1 MRFCRSCHHQ
11 CPCPFSFWAAIYRAP
26 SAIPAKVT
34 WTEWILALLT
44 NTLHLLGDSLY
55 SAAPSARAPC
65 SRAPMHLS
73 SVCHTHSWHY
83 FAKIITNRLKLLAH
97 KHLGEPGTVCAML
110 QMNYITSWSLSWSHG
125 TRTIIILIYWWG
137 NASVGKLVGKS
148 LRNTAR
154 TWQNKDPKFALRV

>member
-1 MRFCRSCHHQ
+1 MPSNVHKHQ
-11 CPCPFSFWAAIYRAP
+11 RPCPFSFWAAIYWAP
-26 SAIPAKVT
+26 SATPAKGMC
-34 WTEWILALLT
+34 TEQILALLT
-44 NTLHLLGDSLY
+44 DMLHLLGDNHY

-83 FAKIITNRLKLLAH
+83 FAKIITNRLKLLTH
-97 KHLGEPGTVCAML
+97 KHFGEPGTVCAML
-110 QMNYITSWSLSWSHG
+110 QMNCFTPWSLSWSHG

-137 NASVGKLVGKS
+137 NASAGKLVGNS

-154 TWQNKDPKFALRV
+154 TWQNKEPKFAPKV